1 SSLGEGLKSMRECI
15 SVQLRIS
22 GLSKRCPAEV
32 RGGGARG
39 RTTAPP
45 ALLSLANLDEGFEID
60 VWRISVRV
68 DERDRNGEV
77 DILTGRLRARL
88 AANSDPRSSCP
99 RTSNPRHKQN
109 LPLEAPAEPA
119 QLRSGK
125 VFRRRLI
132 PR

>member
-1 SSLGEGLKSMRECI
+1 QCENVSPSNFVFQVYR
-15 SVQLRIS
+15 SV
-22 GLSKRCPAEV
+22 
-32 RGGGARG
+32 
-39 RTTAPP
+39 APP
-45 ALLSLANLDEGFEID
+45 KCVVAGLRAGRQRLPPLLPLANLDEGFEID

-68 DERDRNGEV
+68 DERDRNAEV
-77 DILTGRLRARL
+77 DILAARVRARR

-109 LPLEAPAEPA
+109 FPLEAPAEPA